1 MSSPRAVNWKGTAVQ
16 SFWMARSLEE
26 RGDSDVGLVRDAQ
39 SLFLSFSLPR
49 SLPDTRS
56 HMLYMCYLNSRWF
69 SRTLQAYQMK
79 EAHLRSSKPSEEG
92 PGAMWLIYDSCD
104 AVLPLPGLTVTHARA
119 CTHVLKHACTAS
131 LWLSHGV
138 ASSLYLKNKQETGV
152 CANNSWLGT
161 VRGVYVGKW
170 DALNTCSSVE
180 MAPLL
185 AKWSHCRFYPCLY
198 FVVSWG
204 MFCSLSF
211 PKGQSPHN

>member
-1 MSSPRAVNWKGTAVQ
+1 
-16 SFWMARSLEE
+16 
-26 RGDSDVGLVRDAQ
+26 
-39 SLFLSFSLPR
+39 
-49 SLPDTRS
+49 
-56 HMLYMCYLNSRWF
+56 MCYLNSRWF

-79 EAHLRSSKPSEEG
+79 EADLRSSKPSEEG

-104 AVLPLPGLTVTHARA
+104 GVLPLPGLTVTHTGA
-119 CTHVLKHACTAS
+119 CTHALKHTFSAS
-131 LWLSHGV
+131 LWLSHRV

-185 AKWSHCRFYPCLY
+185 AKWSHCRLYPCLY
-198 FVVSWG
+198 FVVSRG
-204 MFCSLSF
+204 MFYSLSF
-211 PKGQSPHN
+211 PKGQSPPNLCFMINNNNFNWFWIILIDYHW